1 MMNDICEIIC
11 TAVDTIVSSKLEGLQ
26 YDITK
31 LCTIVDD
38 SQRNKGEYVVS
49 DGSIRFQAFSADTSF
64 RNGNSVLVVIP
75 NGDYNMQKTISGRIA
90 ATNTEPFNYTSP
102 METMVKITGNIFD
115 ADDAIV
121 QKGSLLANDITI
133 KNGQEIAGT
142 AIGPL
147 YKITDQTGL
156 SGFTR
161 LGITA
166 DFRSWLNGLD
176 VASGTYGLKVYIH
189 ANSSINE
196 NKTPV
201 VYDLTF
207 TNDDMYGNPYL
218 FEDYFSQEKVFDIS
232 SIDEIT
238 EIEVYFYQS
247 GNFKDGNGNLIPYM
261 PKDELIK
268 MPNNLFVDN
277 VCIYLGYD
285 VSAFSGETLMLTTN
299 DLTTYTY
306 QEVETTDGGKIMGN
320 PNPVTMSLRWIHKVN
335 DLEYQLLNQEEI
347 NTDKYELRWYHY
359 VNNLASSDKYAGIG
373 WELLDGENLS
383 LVHEL
388 DKDKQYEE
396 FKVIGIIKQ
405 DPTIIEN
412 EDGSVT
418 EIENDGLV
426 YTSNILRFTN
436 ENYSYSSE
444 IDKNTG
450 LSIVFMDETKGNYYL
465 YNQNGY
471 ILNQGLGQGYTRTMK
486 VMYHGAELAQAP
498 DFNINYIIWYMPFE
512 KSNTERFTDQHT
524 MLVASE
530 DYYSENN
537 GEYKNPLTK
546 QWLYTLSKN
555 GTDYVGVKRDFKEND
570 LVLTQSFA
578 IKNQWAQSNANNTVR
593 VIVNINGIDY
603 EASTELKFGKAGTQ
617 GTNRTLVLE
626 YASNENAMIAGNGN
640 SAIIEAIMYDYD
652 GTRIGVSDSAFT
664 WGWVNP
670 TNYLSIGQNYGSYIE
685 LKCNTNIVPKDNY
698 SILKCTYSPTGE
710 EEGIE
715 LTSYLPIAI
724 KDGNYSHIEG
734 AREVIYNH
742 QGVPSY
748 YTDAYIL
755 YELDRS
761 KKVPEYAAVKN
772 TIWNIANGE
781 GATGIAQS
789 YIPTLKTIE
798 KAGSKYKALSAAPF
812 YLKDY
817 ANKVCVSCIV
827 GNDVVWSQPILII
840 QSQYDFAML
849 NEWDGSLTINEENG
863 TILSTM
869 LGAGRKNDDNT
880 FSGVLIGDVKEGTG
894 LYEVETLTG
903 VYGIHEGVSS
913 FALRENGTAT
923 FGKAGLGQ
931 IHIDGGESTITSQR
945 YLSEGTGLFID
956 IDDGIIDIKE
966 SEKEAAR
973 FTLTSKN
980 NTILINVDK
989 DDYYLQSDNYTEGGA
1004 NGSKL
1009 DLTNG
1014 YLEIKSPFGKV
1025 GISGGYSAGEQTPYF
1040 EIATPVGGSTTV
1052 GAYDNKLFYLDN
1064 DEYYLQS
1071 SEYLSVQFIT
1081 VSGYPTYTHPT
1092 DGIVAVA
1099 LDGNIY
1105 RVNGNSLGSQI
1116 TFSNKIVQVPIYDEN
1131 GNIDGYENKTVSSE
1145 KAKSEYLAKLTPRYS
1160 NTLNPKGFKL
1170 DMKNSIINGYDLF
1183 LKGTKASDSSKYFIL
1198 DSTASEVPFRIGSG
1212 FSVNWDGTLNCY
1224 KVNSLVND
1232 GRTDQAISISN
1243 NFYVDQAGNAGG
1255 GSANFANG
1263 NFDGGRFGG
1272 SAAKA
1277 DKADLATKA
1286 EYVILGNEGAGQMIA
1301 VVTQS
1306 THGGKI
1312 AMSERKLGDF
1322 VRTETYEAKIA
1333 ALEQAINQAKDA
1345 AESAKKAANVA
1356 QGQAANCVT
1365 YSVYNN
1371 HYHTM
1376 LNAQGTPH

>member
-1 MMNDICEIIC
+1 MNDICEIIC

-38 SQRNKGEYVVS
+38 TQRNKGEYVVS
-49 DGSIRFQAFSADTSF
+49 DGSIRFQAFSTDTSF
-64 RNGNSVLVVIP
+64 REGNSVLVVIP

-133 KNGQEIAGT
+133 KNNQEIAGT

-176 VASGTYGLKVYIH
+176 ITSGTYGLKIYIH
-189 ANSSINE
+189 ANTSLNE
-196 NKTPV
+196 EKRPV

-207 TNDDMYGNPYL
+207 TNEDMYGNPYL
-218 FEDYFSQEKVFDIS
+218 FEDYFSQEKIFDIS
-232 SIDEIT
+232 NIDEIT

-247 GNFKDGNGNLIPYM
+247 GNFKDGNGNLMPYTSEFEGE
-261 PKDELIK
+261 KVK
-268 MPNNLFVDN
+268 RPNNLFVDN

-285 VSAFSGETLMLTTN
+285 VNAFSGETLMLTTN

-306 QEVETTDGGKIMGN
+306 QEIETADGGKVMGN
-320 PNPVTMSLRWIHKVN
+320 PNPITMTLRWIHKVN
-335 DLEYQLLNQEEI
+335 DLEYQLLNQEQI
-347 NTDKYELRWYHY
+347 NTDQYELRWYHY

-373 WELLDGENLS
+373 WELLDGENIS
-383 LVHEL
+383 LIHEL

-405 DPTIIEN
+405 EPTIIQN

-426 YTSNILRFTN
+426 YTSNVLRFTN

-444 IDKNTG
+444 IDRNTG
-450 LSIVFMDETKGNYYL
+450 LSIIFMDETKGNYYL

-486 VMYHGAELAQAP
+486 VMYHGAELVQAP

-512 KSNTERFTDQHT
+512 KSNSERFTDQHT

-530 DYYSENN
+530 DYYAENN

-555 GTDYVGVKRDFKEND
+555 GTDYVGVKRNFKEND
-570 LVLTQSFA
+570 IVLTQSFA

-626 YASNENAMIAGNGN
+626 YSSNENAIIAGGDG
-640 SAIIEAIMYDYD
+640 AIIEAIMYDYD
-652 GTRIGVSDSAFT
+652 GTRIGTSGTYT
-664 WGWVNP
+664 WGWINS
-670 TNYLSIGQNYGSYIE
+670 TSYLSIGENYGSYIK
-685 LKCNTNIVPKDNY
+685 LNCNTSTVPNDNY
-698 SILKCTYSPTGE
+698 SILKCTYSPSDD
-710 EEGIE
+710 EGGIN

-724 KDGNYSHIEG
+724 KNSNYSHIEG

-755 YELDRS
+755 YELDRT
-761 KKVPEYAAVKN
+761 KQVPEYIAVNATWDIKN
-772 TIWNIANGE
+772 SENAI
-781 GATGIAQS
+781 GIAQS
-789 YIPTLKTIE
+789 YIPKLQNIE
-798 KAGSKYKALSAAPF
+798 KAGKKYKALSAAPF

-817 ANKVCVSCIV
+817 ANKVCVSCTV
-827 GNDVVWSQPILII
+827 NGNIVWSQPILIM

-849 NEWDGSLTINEENG
+849 NEWDGNLTINEENG

-894 LYEVETLTG
+894 LYKAETLTG

-931 IHIDGGESTITSQR
+931 IHIDGNESTIKS
-945 YLSEGTGLFID
+945 SSWDIDGTGMLIKL
-956 IDDGIIDIKE
+956 DDGIIDIKE
-966 SEKEAAR
+966 SQDNPAR
-973 FTLTSKN
+973 LKLTSKN
-980 NTILINVDK
+980 NTILINVDNSN
-989 DDYYLQSDNYTEGGA
+989 YYLQSDNYRDN
-1004 NGSKL
+1004 NGMKI
-1009 DLTNG
+1009 DLSNGKIQTAGTNG
-1014 YLEIKSPFGKV
+1014 KIIIEPDNPYLQIQGLYGGNFQNLMYV
-1025 GISGGYSAGEQTPYF
+1025 GT
-1040 EIATPVGGSTTV
+1040 GS
-1052 GAYDNKLFYLDN
+1052 
-1064 DEYYLQS
+1064 YYLQS
-1071 SEYLSVQFIT
+1071 ADYSSNNRKGMHINLMDGKIIGYNLYLAGYNSNGKSIVLDSSGNYPLQI
-1081 VSGYPTYTHPT
+1081 GYPNFY
-1092 DGIVAVA
+1092 VA
-1099 LDGNIY
+1099 
-1105 RVNGNSLGSQI
+1105 
-1116 TFSNKIVQVPIYDEN
+1116 
-1131 GNIDGYENKTVSSE
+1131 
-1145 KAKSEYLAKLTPRYS
+1145 
-1160 NTLNPKGFKL
+1160 
-1170 DMKNSIINGYDLF
+1170 
-1183 LKGTKASDSSKYFIL
+1183 
-1198 DSTASEVPFRIGSG
+1198 
-1212 FSVNWDGTLNCY
+1212 WDGTLHCKGAVIDKATITDAHIESLTGDTNAN
-1224 KVNSLVND
+1224 VNIMENFQVSSSGHMSASGATISGNVSAGGSL
-1232 GRTDQAISISN
+1232 S
-1243 NFYVDQAGNAGG
+1243 AGNVSMSKDKIKIGNGSIYVSSDGSIFIDPDVTSDTVFCNTLKIGG
-1255 GSANFANG
+1255 QDVSSELEEIWNGISALW
-1263 NFDGGRFGG
+1263 D
-1272 SAAKA
+1272 
-1277 DKADLATKA
+1277 
-1286 EYVILGNEGAGQMIA
+1286 
-1301 VVTQS
+1301 
-1306 THGGKI
+1306 
-1312 AMSERKLGDF
+1312 
-1322 VRTETYEAKIA
+1322 
-1333 ALEQAINQAKDA
+1333 AINNIGVPDHTHSLGGHIHAS
-1345 AESAKKAANVA
+1345 EGSSA
-1356 QGQAANCVT
+1356 GYTSGPFPDVT
-1365 YSVYNN
+1365 GY
-1371 HYHTM
+1371 
-1376 LNAQGTPH
+1376 

>member
-1 MMNDICEIIC
+1 MNDICEIIC

-38 SQRNKGEYVVS
+38 TQRNKGEYVVS
-49 DGSIRFQAFSADTSF
+49 DGSIRFQAFSTDTSF
-64 RNGNSVLVVIP
+64 REGNSVLVVIP

-121 QKGSLLANDITI
+121 QKGSLLANDITT
-133 KNGQEIAGT
+133 KNNQEIAGT

-176 VASGTYGLKVYIH
+176 VATGTYGLKIYIH
-189 ANSSINE
+189 ANTSLNE
-196 NKTPV
+196 EKRPV

-207 TNDDMYGNPYL
+207 TNEDMYGNPYL

-232 SIDEIT
+232 NIDEIT

-247 GNFKDGNGNLIPYM
+247 GNFKDGNGNLILYTSEFEGE
-261 PKDELIK
+261 KVK
-268 MPNNLFVDN
+268 RPNDLFVDN

-285 VSAFSGETLMLTTN
+285 VNAFSGETLMLTTN

-306 QEVETTDGGKIMGN
+306 QEIEAADGGKVMGN
-320 PNPVTMSLRWIHKVN
+320 PNPVTMTLRWIHKVN
-335 DLEYQLLNQEEI
+335 DLEYQLLNQEQI

-359 VNNLASSDKYAGIG
+359 VDNLASSDKYAGIG
-373 WELLDGENLS
+373 WELLGGENIS
-383 LVHEL
+383 LIHEL

-405 DPTIIEN
+405 DSTIIQN

-426 YTSNILRFTN
+426 YTSNVLRFTN

-450 LSIVFMDETKGNYYL
+450 LSIIFMDETKGNYYL

-486 VMYHGAELAQAP
+486 VMYHGAELVQAP

-512 KSNTERFTDQHT
+512 KSDIERFTDQHT

-530 DYYSENN
+530 DYYAENN

-570 LVLTQSFA
+570 MILTQSFA

-593 VIVNINGIDY
+593 VIVNINGTDY

-626 YASNENAMIAGNGN
+626 YSSNENAIIAGQDG
-640 SAIIEAIMYDYD
+640 AIIEAIMYDYD
-652 GTRIGVSDSAFT
+652 GTRIGTSGTYT
-664 WGWVNP
+664 WGWVNN
-670 TNYLSIGQNYGSYIE
+670 TSYLSIGENYGSYIK
-685 LKCNTNIVPKDNY
+685 LNCNTSTVPNNNY
-698 SILKCTYSPTGE
+698 SILKCTYSPGDD
-710 EEGIE
+710 EGGIN

-724 KDGNYSHIEG
+724 KDSNYSHIEG
-734 AREVIYNH
+734 AREVIYNY

-755 YELDRS
+755 YELDRT
-761 KKVPEYAAVKN
+761 KQVPEYIAVN
-772 TIWNIANGE
+772 AIWDITNGE
-781 GATGIAQS
+781 EVIGIAQS
-789 YIPTLKTIE
+789 YIPKLQDIE
-798 KAGSKYKALSAAPF
+798 KAGVKYKALSAAPF

-817 ANKVCVSCIV
+817 ANKVCVSCSVNESI
-827 GNDVVWSQPILII
+827 VWSQPILIM

-849 NEWDGSLTINEENG
+849 NEWDGNLTINEENG

-869 LGAGRKNDDNT
+869 LGAGRKNNDNT

-894 LYEVETLTG
+894 LYEAETLTG
-903 VYGIHEGVSS
+903 VYGIHEGISS

-923 FGKAGLGQ
+923 FGKTGLGQ
-931 IHIDGGESTITSQR
+931 IHIDGNESTIKSSSR
-945 YLSEGTGLFID
+945 NANNGTGMLID
-956 IDDGIIDIKE
+956 LDDGIIDIKE
-966 SEKEAAR
+966 SENDTAR
-973 FTLTSKN
+973 LTLTSKN
-980 NTILINVDK
+980 NTVLINVDNSN
-989 DDYYLQSDNYTEGGA
+989 YYLQSDKYSDN
-1004 NGSKL
+1004 NGMKI
-1009 DLTNG
+1009 DLSNG
-1014 YLEIKSPFGKV
+1014 KIQTAGNNGKV
-1025 GISGGYSAGEQTPYF
+1025 TIEPNSPYLQ
-1040 EIATPVGGSTTV
+1040 IQGLYGGSFQNLMYV
-1052 GAYDNKLFYLDN
+1052 GTGN
-1064 DEYYLQS
+1064 YYLQS
-1071 SEYLSVQFIT
+1071 ADYNTDNRRGIKIDLMNGKIT
-1081 VSGYPTYTHPT
+1081 GYN
-1092 DGIVAVA
+1092 
-1099 LDGNIY
+1099 L
-1105 RVNGNSLGSQI
+1105 
-1116 TFSNKIVQVPIYDEN
+1116 
-1131 GNIDGYENKTVSSE
+1131 
-1145 KAKSEYLAKLTPRYS
+1145 YLAGYNKDG
-1160 NTLNPKGFKL
+1160 K
-1170 DMKNSIINGYDLF
+1170 SIVI
-1183 LKGTKASDSSKYFIL
+1183 DSGSSQPL
-1198 DSTASEVPFRIGSG
+1198 RIG
-1212 FSVNWDGTLNCY
+1212 
-1224 KVNSLVND
+1224 K
-1232 GRTDQAISISN
+1232 
-1243 NFYVDQAGNAGG
+1243 NFYVDYDGTLVCDGATIKNAWIENLKGNGAGDRGVTITENFYVTSSGAMTASGATISGNVSAGG
-1255 GSANFANG
+1255 SLSAGSVKISENQIIIGGATLTGGDNGLIVDPYIFSGEIVATDLEVTNSASLPSGSSVYIGEQSLEGYIKDLIDNALDNFEIPYHEHNVEVESDYDAFEHG
-1263 NFDGGRFGG
+1263 GHGALGTSTALSGTFSMGGRTN
-1272 SAAKA
+1272 S
-1277 DKADLATKA
+1277 
-1286 EYVILGNEGAGQMIA
+1286 
-1301 VVTQS
+1301 
-1306 THGGKI
+1306 
-1312 AMSERKLGDF
+1312 MS
-1322 VRTETYEAKIA
+1322 
-1333 ALEQAINQAKDA
+1333 
-1345 AESAKKAANVA
+1345 
-1356 QGQAANCVT
+1356 QG
-1365 YSVYNN
+1365 Y
-1371 HYHTM
+1371 
-1376 LNAQGTPH
+1376 G

>member
-49 DGSIRFQAFSADTSF
+49 DGSVRFQAFSADTSF

-133 KNGQEIAGT
+133 KDGQEIAGT

-176 VASGTYGLKVYIH
+176 VASGTYGLKIYVH
-189 ANSSINE
+189 ANASIDE
-196 NKTPV
+196 KKKPV

-247 GNFKDGNGNLIPYM
+247 GNFKDGNGNLISYM
-261 PKDELIK
+261 SKDEDEPIK
-268 MPNNLFVDN
+268 MPNNLFVNN

-285 VSAFSGETLMLTTN
+285 VSAFSGETLMLITN

-306 QEVETTDGGKIMGN
+306 QEVETADGGKVMGN
-320 PNPVTMSLRWIHKVN
+320 PNPITMSLRWIHKVN

-373 WELLDGENLS
+373 WELLDGESLS
-383 LVHEL
+383 LVHGL

-512 KSNTERFTDQHT
+512 KSGSERFTDQHT

-537 GEYKNPLTK
+537 GEYKNPSTK

-570 LVLTQSFA
+570 LILTQSFA

-593 VIVNINGIDY
+593 VIVNINGTDY

-626 YASNENAMIAGNGN
+626 YVSNENAMIAGNGN

-685 LKCNTNIVPKDNY
+685 LRCNTNTVPKDNY
-698 SILKCTYSPTGE
+698 SILKCTYSPAEG
-710 EEGIE
+710 EEGIQ

-724 KDGNYSHIEG
+724 KDGSYSHIEG
-734 AREVIYNH
+734 AREIIYNH

-755 YELDRS
+755 YKLDRS
-761 KKVPEYAAVKN
+761 KKVPEYAEVTN
-772 TIWNIANGE
+772 TTWNITNGE
-781 GATGIAQS
+781 NATGIAQS
-789 YIPTLKTIE
+789 YIPTLKTLI
-798 KAGSKYKALSAAPF
+798 KAGDRYKALSAAPF

-817 ANKVCVSCIV
+817 ANKVCVSCTV
-827 GNDVVWSQPILII
+827 GNSIVWSQPILIM
-840 QSQYDFAML
+840 QSQYDFAIL

-869 LGAGRKNDDNT
+869 LGAGRKNGDNT
-880 FSGVLIGDVKEGTG
+880 FSGVLIGDIYTGTG
-894 LYEVETLTG
+894 QLEADTKTG
-903 VYGIHEGVSS
+903 VYGLHEGEIS
-913 FALRENGTAT
+913 FALKEDGIAT
-923 FGKAGLGQ
+923 FGKKDHGQ
-931 IHIDGGESTITSQR
+931 ILIDGNESTIQSASRITD
-945 YLSEGTGLFID
+945 GTGMLID
-956 IDDGIIDIKE
+956 LDNGIIDIKE
-966 SEKEAAR
+966 SENDTAR
-973 FTLTSKN
+973 LTLTSKN
-980 NTILINVDK
+980 NTVLINVDNSN
-989 DDYYLQSDNYTEGGA
+989 YYLQSDKYSSSSGMKIDLS
-1004 NGSKL
+1004 NGKIQTQGTS
-1009 DLTNG
+1009 
-1014 YLEIKSPFGKV
+1014 GKV
-1025 GISGGYSAGEQTPYF
+1025 IIEPNNPYLQIQGLYNNNF
-1040 EIATPVGGSTTV
+1040 QNLMYVGTGS
-1052 GAYDNKLFYLDN
+1052 
-1064 DEYYLQS
+1064 YYLQS
-1071 SEYLSVQFIT
+1071 ADYNPNSRKGMHIDLMNGKIVGYNLYLAGYNANGKSIVLDSSGSYPLQI
-1081 VSGYPTYTHPT
+1081 GYPNFY
-1092 DGIVAVA
+1092 IA
-1099 LDGNIY
+1099 
-1105 RVNGNSLGSQI
+1105 
-1116 TFSNKIVQVPIYDEN
+1116 
-1131 GNIDGYENKTVSSE
+1131 
-1145 KAKSEYLAKLTPRYS
+1145 
-1160 NTLNPKGFKL
+1160 
-1170 DMKNSIINGYDLF
+1170 
-1183 LKGTKASDSSKYFIL
+1183 
-1198 DSTASEVPFRIGSG
+1198 
-1212 FSVNWDGTLNCY
+1212 WDGTLHCTGAVIDKATITDAHIESLTGDTNAT
-1224 KVNSLVND
+1224 VNIMEHFTVD
-1232 GRTDQAISISN
+1232 SN
-1243 NFYVDQAGNAGG
+1243 GTMSASGANINGTVTAGG
-1255 GSANFANG
+1255 LKAGTLKIDSNEIMFDNG
-1263 NFDGGRFGG
+1263 GYIIESDEGG
-1272 SAAKA
+1272 
-1277 DKADLATKA
+1277 LL
-1286 EYVILGNEGAGQMIA
+1286 IGQKCFSP
-1301 VVTQS
+1301 T
-1306 THGGKI
+1306 
-1312 AMSERKLGDF
+1312 GDF
-1322 VRTETYEAKIA
+1322 VDLIADTANLGTANLSNVNIGEQTLAGYIQDLIDKALANFGVPDHVHVVTVSSDGDQTFYHSGHGKSGTEYELYGKFYM
-1333 ALEQAINQAKDA
+1333 
-1345 AESAKKAANVA
+1345 S
-1356 QGQAANCVT
+1356 
-1365 YSVYNN
+1365 
-1371 HYHTM
+1371 
-1376 LNAQGTPH
+1376 GTTEGVSYG

>member
-1 MMNDICEIIC
+1 MNDICEIIC

-26 YDITK
+26 YNITK

-38 SQRNKGEYVVS
+38 TQRNKGEYVVS
-49 DGSIRFQAFSADTSF
+49 DGSIRFQAFSTDTSF
-64 RNGNSVLVVIP
+64 REGNSVLVVIP

-133 KNGQEIAGT
+133 KNNQEIAGT

-176 VASGTYGLKVYIH
+176 VATGTYGLKIYIH
-189 ANSSINE
+189 ANTSLNE
-196 NKTPV
+196 EKRPV

-207 TNDDMYGNPYL
+207 TNEDMYGNPYL

-232 SIDEIT
+232 NIDEIT

-247 GNFKDGNGNLIPYM
+247 GNFKDGNGNLILYTSEFEGE
-261 PKDELIK
+261 KVK
-268 MPNNLFVDN
+268 RPNNLFVDN

-285 VSAFSGETLMLTTN
+285 VNAFSGETLMLTTN

-306 QEVETTDGGKIMGN
+306 QEIETADGGKVMGN
-320 PNPVTMSLRWIHKVN
+320 PNPITMTLRWIHKVN
-335 DLEYQLLNQEEI
+335 DLEYQLLNQEQI

-359 VNNLASSDKYAGIG
+359 VNNLASNDKYAGIG
-373 WELLDGENLS
+373 WELLDGENIS
-383 LVHEL
+383 LIHEL

-405 DPTIIEN
+405 DPTIIQN
-412 EDGSVT
+412 EDGSIT

-426 YTSNILRFTN
+426 YTSNVLRFTN

-486 VMYHGAELAQAP
+486 VMYHGAELVQAP

-512 KSNTERFTDQHT
+512 KSNIERFTDQHT

-530 DYYSENN
+530 DYYAENN

-555 GTDYVGVKRDFKEND
+555 GTDYVGVKRDFKNND
-570 LVLTQSFA
+570 MILTQSFA

-593 VIVNINGIDY
+593 VIVNINGTDY

-626 YASNENAMIAGNGN
+626 YSSNENAVIAGGDG
-640 SAIIEAIMYDYD
+640 AIIEAIMYDYD
-652 GTRIGVSDSAFT
+652 GTRISTSGTYT
-664 WGWVNP
+664 WGWVNSI
-670 TNYLSIGQNYGSYIE
+670 NYLLIGENYGSYIK
-685 LKCNTNIVPKDNY
+685 LNCNTSTVPNDNY
-698 SILKCTYSPTGE
+698 SILKCTYSPGDD
-710 EEGIE
+710 EGGIN

-724 KDGNYSHIEG
+724 KDSNYSHIEG

-755 YELDRS
+755 YELDRT
-761 KKVPEYAAVKN
+761 KQVPEYVAVN
-772 TIWNIANGE
+772 NAIWNIRNGE
-781 GATGIAQS
+781 NATGIAQS
-789 YIPTLKTIE
+789 YIPQLKEIG
-798 KAGSKYKALSAAPF
+798 KAGIKYKALSAAPF

-817 ANKVCVSCIV
+817 ADKVCVSCSVNRKI
-827 GNDVVWSQPILII
+827 VWSQPILIM

-849 NEWDGSLTINEENG
+849 NEWDGNLTINEENG

-869 LGAGRKNDDNT
+869 LGAGRKNNDNT

-894 LYEVETLTG
+894 LYETETLTG

-931 IHIDGGESTITSQR
+931 IHIDGSESIITSQN
-945 YLSEGTGLFID
+945 YLSKGTGLFID

-966 SEKEAAR
+966 SEKENAR

-980 NTILINVDK
+980 DTILINVDK
-989 DDYYLQSDNYTEGGA
+989 DDYYLQSDNFTEGGA
-1004 NGSKL
+1004 NGTKL
-1009 DLTNG
+1009 DLTDG

-1025 GISGGYSAGEQTPYF
+1025 GISGGYSAGSVIPYF
-1040 EIATPVGGSTTV
+1040 EIATPVGGTTSV
-1052 GAYDNKLFYLDN
+1052 GVYDNKLFYLDN

-1071 SEYLSVQFIT
+1071 ADYSSAQFIT
-1081 VSGYPTYTHPT
+1081 IQGYPTYTHPT
-1092 DGIVAVA
+1092 DGIIAVKT
-1099 LDGNIY
+1099 DGTIWK
-1105 RVNGNSLGSQI
+1105 VNGNSLSSQV
-1116 TFSNKIVQVPIYDEN
+1116 TFSNKIVQVPEYDEE
-1131 GNIDGYENKTVSSE
+1131 GNHTGNKNEIISAE
-1145 KAKSEYLAKLTPRYS
+1145 KIKSEYLAKLTPRYVS
-1160 NTLNPKGFKL
+1160 GSTTKGFKL
-1170 DMKNSIINGYDLF
+1170 DMKNSIINGYDLY
-1183 LKGTKASDSSKYFIL
+1183 LKGTKSNNTSQYFIL
-1198 DSTASEVPFRIGSG
+1198 DSTATYTPFRIGSN
-1212 FSVNWDGTLNCY
+1212 FSIDWDGTLNCY

-1243 NFYVDQAGNAGG
+1243 NFYVDQNGNAGG
-1255 GSANFANG
+1255 GSANFQTG
-1263 NFDGGRFGG
+1263 NFGGGRFGG

-1277 DKADLATKA
+1277 DFATKA
-1286 EYVILGNEGAGQMIA
+1286 DYVVLGSEGVGQMIA

-1306 THGGKI
+1306 ASGGKI
-1312 AMSERKLGDF
+1312 AMSARKLGDF
-1322 VRTETYEAKIA
+1322 VRQDAYDTKIA
-1333 ALEQAINQAKDA
+1333 DLEAAIEAAKSAAQSAKNA
-1345 AESAKKAANVA
+1345 AEVA
-1356 QGQAANCVT
+1356 QKQAANCVDWST
-1365 YSVYNN
+1365 YRH
-1371 HYHTM
+1371 HYHLTDGV
-1376 LNAQGTPH
+1376 ASGDAIDS

>member
-1 MMNDICEIIC
+1 MNDICEIIC

-38 SQRNKGEYVVS
+38 TQRNKGEYVVS
-49 DGSIRFQAFSADTSF
+49 DGSLRFQAFSTDTSF
-64 RNGNSVLVVIP
+64 REGNSVLVVIP
-75 NGDYNMQKTISGRIA
+75 NGDYNMQKTISGRIT

-133 KNGQEIAGT
+133 KNNQEIAGT

-166 DFRSWLNGLD
+166 DFCSWLNGLD
-176 VASGTYGLKVYIH
+176 VATGTYGLKIYIH
-189 ANSSINE
+189 ANTSLNE
-196 NKTPV
+196 EKKPV

-207 TNDDMYGNPYL
+207 TNEDMYGNPYL

-232 SIDEIT
+232 NIDEIT

-247 GNFKDGNGNLIPYM
+247 GNFKDGNGNLIPYISEFEGE
-261 PKDELIK
+261 KVK
-268 MPNNLFVDN
+268 RPNNLFVDN

-285 VSAFSGETLMLTTN
+285 VNAFSGETLMLTTN

-306 QEVETTDGGKIMGN
+306 QEVEAADGGKIMGN
-320 PNPVTMSLRWIHKVN
+320 PNPVTMTLRWIHKVN
-335 DLEYQLLNQEEI
+335 DLEYQLLNQEQI

-359 VNNLASSDKYAGIG
+359 INNLASSDKYAGIG
-373 WELLDGENLS
+373 WELLDGENIS
-383 LVHEL
+383 LIHEL

-405 DPTIIEN
+405 DPTIIQN

-450 LSIVFMDETKGNYYL
+450 LSIIFMDETKGNYYL

-486 VMYHGAELAQAP
+486 VMYHGAELVQAP

-512 KSNTERFTDQHT
+512 KSNSERFTDQHT

-530 DYYSENN
+530 DYYAENN

-570 LVLTQSFA
+570 MVLTQSFA

-626 YASNENAMIAGNGN
+626 YSSNENAIIAGQDG
-640 SAIIEAIMYDYD
+640 AIIEAIMYDYD
-652 GTRIGVSDSAFT
+652 GTRIGTSGTYT
-664 WGWVNP
+664 WDWVNS
-670 TNYLSIGQNYGSYIE
+670 TSYLSIGENYGSYIK
-685 LKCNTNIVPKDNY
+685 LNCNTSTVPNDNY
-698 SILKCTYSPTGE
+698 SILKCTYSPSDD
-710 EEGIE
+710 EGGIN

-724 KDGNYSHIEG
+724 KDNNYSHIEG

-755 YELDRS
+755 YELDRT
-761 KKVPEYAAVKN
+761 KQVPEYIAVN
-772 TIWNIANGE
+772 ATWDIRNGE
-781 GATGIAQS
+781 NATGVAQS
-789 YIPTLKTIE
+789 YIPVLKDIE
-798 KAGSKYKALSAAPF
+798 KAGEKYKALSAAPF

-817 ANKVCVSCIV
+817 SNKVCVSCSVYNKNTGKWNI
-827 GNDVVWSQPILII
+827 VWSQPILIM

-894 LYEVETLTG
+894 LYEAETLTG

-931 IHIDGGESTITSQR
+931 IHIDGNESTIKSTSR
-945 YLSEGTGLFID
+945 NADNGTGMLINLN
-956 IDDGIIDIKE
+956 DGIIDIKE
-966 SEKEAAR
+966 SENDTAR

-980 NTILINVDK
+980 NTVLINVDNSN
-989 DDYYLQSDNYTEGGA
+989 YYLQSDEYSDN
-1004 NGSKL
+1004 NGMKI
-1009 DLTNG
+1009 DLSNG
-1014 YLEIKSPFGKV
+1014 KIQTAGNNGKV
-1025 GISGGYSAGEQTPYF
+1025 IIEPDSPYLQIQGLYNGNF
-1040 EIATPVGGSTTV
+1040 QNLMYVGTGS
-1052 GAYDNKLFYLDN
+1052 
-1064 DEYYLQS
+1064 YYLQS
-1071 SEYLSVQFIT
+1071 ADYNTNNRKGIQIDLMNGKIT
-1081 VSGYPTYTHPT
+1081 GYN
-1092 DGIVAVA
+1092 
-1099 LDGNIY
+1099 L
-1105 RVNGNSLGSQI
+1105 
-1116 TFSNKIVQVPIYDEN
+1116 
-1131 GNIDGYENKTVSSE
+1131 
-1145 KAKSEYLAKLTPRYS
+1145 YLAGYNS
-1160 NTLNPKGFKL
+1160 NGQ
-1170 DMKNSIINGYDLF
+1170 SIVIDSGSSQP
-1183 LKGTKASDSSKYFIL
+1183 LK
-1198 DSTASEVPFRIGSG
+1198 IG
-1212 FSVNWDGTLNCY
+1212 
-1224 KVNSLVND
+1224 K
-1232 GRTDQAISISN
+1232 
-1243 NFYVDQAGNAGG
+1243 NFYVDYDGTLVCDGATIKNAWIENLKGNGAGSRGVTITENFYVTSSGHMSASGASINGTVSAGG
-1255 GSANFANG
+1255 LSAGSVKISDDQIKIGSATLTGTSDMGLNVAPGISTPQIEIGDSWIGMN
-1263 NFDGGRFGG
+1263 GG
-1272 SAAKA
+1272 S
-1277 DKADLATKA
+1277 LSNV
-1286 EYVILGNEGAGQMIA
+1286 ELGACTIGGQS
-1301 VVTQS
+1301 V
-1306 THGGKI
+1306 
-1312 AMSERKLGDF
+1312 D
-1322 VRTETYEAKIA
+1322 TYIKSLI
-1333 ALEQAINQAKDA
+1333 DA
-1345 AESAKKAANVA
+1345 AEVKDHTHDFSFGHSHKFTDADGESRNTEGA
-1356 QGQAANCVT
+1356 
-1365 YSVYNN
+1365 SVYS
-1371 HYHTM
+1371 
-1376 LNAQGTPH
+1376 GTTKGPN

>member
-1 MMNDICEIIC
+1 MNDICEIIC

-38 SQRNKGEYVVS
+38 TQRNKGEYVVS
-49 DGSIRFQAFSADTSF
+49 DGSIRFQAFSTDTSF
-64 RNGNSVLVVIP
+64 REGNSVLVVIP

-133 KNGQEIAGT
+133 KNNQEIAGT

-176 VASGTYGLKVYIH
+176 VATGTYGLKIYIH
-189 ANSSINE
+189 ANTSLNE
-196 NKTPV
+196 EKRPV

-207 TNDDMYGNPYL
+207 TNEDMYGNPYL

-232 SIDEIT
+232 NIDEIT

-247 GNFKDGNGNLIPYM
+247 GNFKDGNGNLILYTSEFEGE
-261 PKDELIK
+261 KVK
-268 MPNNLFVDN
+268 RPNNLFVDN

-285 VSAFSGETLMLTTN
+285 VNAFSGETLMLTTN

-306 QEVETTDGGKIMGN
+306 QEVEAADGGKVMGN
-320 PNPVTMSLRWIHKVN
+320 PNPVTMTLRWIHKVN
-335 DLEYQLLNQEEI
+335 DLEYQLLNQEQI

-359 VNNLASSDKYAGIG
+359 VDNLASSDKYAGIG
-373 WELLDGENLS
+373 WELLGGENINLI
-383 LVHEL
+383 HEL

-405 DPTIIEN
+405 DPTIVQN
-412 EDGSVT
+412 EDGSVI

-486 VMYHGAELAQAP
+486 VMYHGAELVQAP

-512 KSNTERFTDQHT
+512 KSNIERFTDQHT

-537 GEYKNPLTK
+537 GEYKNSLTK

-570 LVLTQSFA
+570 IILTQSFA

-626 YASNENAMIAGNGN
+626 YSSNENAVIAGGDG
-640 SAIIEAIMYDYD
+640 AIIEAIMYDYD
-652 GTRIGVSDSAFT
+652 GTRIGTSGTYT
-664 WGWVNP
+664 WGWVNN
-670 TNYLSIGQNYGSYIE
+670 TSYLSIGENYGSYI
-685 LKCNTNIVPKDNY
+685 KINCNTSTVPNNNY
-698 SILKCTYSPTGE
+698 SILKCTYSPGND
-710 EEGIE
+710 EGGIN

-724 KDGNYSHIEG
+724 KDSNYSHIEG

-755 YELDRS
+755 YELDRT
-761 KKVPEYAAVKN
+761 KQVPEYVAVN
-772 TIWNIANGE
+772 NAIWNIRNGE
-781 GATGIAQS
+781 NATGITQS
-789 YIPTLKTIE
+789 YIPQLKEIG
-798 KAGSKYKALSAAPF
+798 KAGIKYKALSAAPF

-817 ANKVCVSCIV
+817 ANKVCVSCSV
-827 GNDVVWSQPILII
+827 GEEVVWSQPILIM

-849 NEWDGSLTINEENG
+849 NEWDGNLTINEENG

-894 LYEVETLTG
+894 LYETETLTG
-903 VYGIHEGVSS
+903 VYGIHEGISS

-931 IHIDGGESTITSQR
+931 IHIDGNESTIKSSSR
-945 YLSEGTGLFID
+945 NANNGIGMLID
-956 IDDGIIDIKE
+956 LDDGIIDIKE
-966 SEKEAAR
+966 SENDTAR
-973 FTLTSKN
+973 LTLTSKN
-980 NTILINVDK
+980 NTTLINVDNSN
-989 DDYYLQSDNYTEGGA
+989 YYLQSDNYTDN
-1004 NGSKL
+1004 NGMKI
-1009 DLTNG
+1009 DLSNG
-1014 YLEIKSPFGKV
+1014 RIQTSGNNGKV
-1025 GISGGYSAGEQTPYF
+1025 IIEPNSPYLQIQGINNNNQFKNLMY
-1040 EIATPVGGSTTV
+1040 VGTNS
-1052 GAYDNKLFYLDN
+1052 
-1064 DEYYLQS
+1064 YYLQS
-1071 SEYLSVQFIT
+1071 ADYAENTNITNGKGIKIDLMNGKITGYNLYLAGYNN
-1081 VSGYPTYTHPT
+1081 SGKSIVIDSGATYPLKIGSYFYVDY
-1092 DGIVAVA
+1092 DGVLNCSGATIQNANIVNAHIENLTGDNGRDVIIGENFYISPSGTMTA
-1099 LDGNIY
+1099 SGANI
-1105 RVNGNSLGSQI
+1105 NGNATVGGTLSA
-1116 TFSNKIVQVPIYDEN
+1116 
-1131 GNIDGYENKTVSSE
+1131 GNVSMS
-1145 KAKSEYLAKLTPRYS
+1145 KDR
-1160 NTLNPKGFKL
+1160 
-1170 DMKNSIINGYDLF
+1170 IN
-1183 LKGTKASDSSKYFIL
+1183 
-1198 DSTASEVPFRIGSG
+1198 IGSG
-1212 FSVNWDGTLNCY
+1212 AIYAAGDGSIFIDPDVTSDTVFCNNLKIGGQDIGSELQEIWEGISALWDAIDNIGVPDHTH
-1224 KVNSLVND
+1224 SL
-1232 GRTDQAISISN
+1232 
-1243 NFYVDQAGNAGG
+1243 GG
-1255 GSANFANG
+1255 HIHESEGS
-1263 NFDGGRFGG
+1263 
-1272 SAAKA
+1272 
-1277 DKADLATKA
+1277 T
-1286 EYVILGNEGAGQMIA
+1286 EGYTSGPYPN
-1301 VVTQS
+1301 VT
-1306 THGGKI
+1306 G
-1312 AMSERKLGDF
+1312 
-1322 VRTETYEAKIA
+1322 
-1333 ALEQAINQAKDA
+1333 
-1345 AESAKKAANVA
+1345 
-1356 QGQAANCVT
+1356 
-1365 YSVYNN
+1365 
-1371 HYHTM
+1371 
-1376 LNAQGTPH
+1376 